1 MTDLQMFLLNNNVAE
16 IKKEVVISDRLK
28 NFPFTISCVTG
39 KQLEDYQRRC
49 VKNPN
54 NPKKREFDASM
65 FNELMIINHCVN
77 PNFKDAEWMQ
87 SAGCPT
93 DSRALLYKTL
103 TGGEITNLVL
113 EIEKL
118 SGFSNEDLD
127 EIKEETKNS

>member
-1 MTDLQMFLLNNNVAE
+1 
-16 IKKEVVISDRLK
+16 
-28 NFPFTISCVTG
+28 
-39 KQLEDYQRRC
+39 
-49 VKNPN
+49 
-54 NPKKREFDASM
+54 M

-87 SAGCPT
+87 KAGCPT